1 MSRLRLPSLRTL
13 LLLSFVLVLL
23 PLILALGSALYSLE
37 NLTGYSREAVYRS
50 VRVTQ
55 GGRLLL
61 EQLTAMERSA
71 KQALILDDPAL
82 FDHYRRARETLKAE
96 LRALLDAAARDAEM
110 YRLLRRLEGY
120 EFDLYAMLIEPRM
133 AKETKLAVADQF
145 RQLRRLANDVWQ
157 LSISLVGK
165 NLEALDRHS
174 LQARRQTMSHLMILL
189 PVAGVLMIFF
199 IYLLNRPIRQL
210 DAAIRKLGD
219 RDFEQ
224 PIVVQGPR
232 DLEALGQR
240 LDWLRIR
247 LRMLEAEKQRFM
259 RNISH
264 ELKTPLAN
272 INEGGELLA
281 DHVVGELNTEQAE
294 IVRIIVDNAGR
305 LYRMIEDLI
314 RYSQLQ
320 DTDTVLRPQMIDMA
334 QLVDEVINEYEARL
348 KLNEIHLHRRIESVE
363 IRGFPELLRSMVDN
377 LLSNA
382 VKYSPQGGIIE
393 IGLFKKGGRMIFEI
407 TDQGPGIPHDERGRI
422 FDALYQGRV
431 GRRMGIE
438 GTGVGLAIVN
448 ECVMLHRGRIEILD
462 REGWGACFRVTLPL
476 DGVSR

>member
-1 MSRLRLPSLRTL
+1 MNRLRLPSLRTL
-13 LLLSFVLVLL
+13 LLLSFALVLL

-37 NLTGYSREAVYRS
+37 NLTGYSRIAVYRS

-55 GGRLLL
+55 GGRTLL

-71 KQALILDDPAL
+71 KQSLILDDPVL
-82 FDHYRRARETLKAE
+82 FDHYRHAREVLVAE
-96 LRALLDAAARDAEM
+96 LHALLDAVTDEPEM
-110 YRLLRRLEGY
+110 YRLLQKLEGY
-120 EFDLYAMLIEPRM
+120 EFDLYAMLLNPQM
-133 AKETKLAVADQF
+133 AKEAKLAVADQF
-145 RQLRRLANDVWQ
+145 QQLRQLANEVWQ
-157 LSISLVGK
+157 LSISQVGK
-165 NLEALDRHS
+165 NLEALEQHS
-174 LQARRQTMSHLMILL
+174 VQARQQTMGHLMILL
-189 PVAGVLMIFF
+189 PVAGVLLVFF

-219 RDFEQ
+219 RNFDQ
-224 PIVVQGPR
+224 PIIVQGPQ

-240 LDWLRIR
+240 LDWLRVR

-281 DHVVGELNTEQAE
+281 DHVVGELNTEQEE
-294 IVRIIVDNAGR
+294 IVRIIVTNAGR

-320 DTDTVLRPQMIDMA
+320 DTDTILRPQKIDVA
-334 QLVDEVINEYEARL
+334 QLVDEVLNDYQARL
-348 KLNEIHLHRRIESVE
+348 KINEIRLRRRVKSVE
-363 IRGFPELLRSMVDN
+363 ILGFPELLRSMVDN

-393 IGLFKKGGRMIFEI
+393 ILLSQESGKMLFEI
-407 TDQGPGIPHDERGRI
+407 GDQGPGIPHEERHRI
-422 FDALYQGRV
+422 FDALYQGSV
-431 GRRMGIE
+431 GRRLGIE

-448 ECVMLHRGRIEILD
+448 ECVMLHRGQIEILD
-462 REGWGACFRVTLPL
+462 REGWGAYFRVTLPL
-476 DGVSR
+476 DGVSH

>member
-1 MSRLRLPSLRTL
+1 MNRLRLPSLRTL

-71 KQALILDDPAL
+71 KQALILDDAVL
-82 FDHYRRARETLKAE
+82 FDHYRRARETLTAE
-96 LRALLDAAARDAEM
+96 LRALLDVAAHEPDM
-110 YRLLRRLEGY
+110 YRLLRRLEGD
-120 EFDLYAMLIEPRM
+120 EFDLYAMLLDPRM
-133 AKETKLAVADQF
+133 TKETKLAVADQF
-145 RQLRRLANDVWQ
+145 RRLRRLANEVWQ
-157 LSISLVGK
+157 LSISLVGRDLAA
-165 NLEALDRHS
+165 LERHS
-174 LQARRQTMSHLMILL
+174 VQARQETLGHLMILL
-189 PVAGVLMIFF
+189 PVAGVLMVFF

-219 RDFEQ
+219 RDFER

-240 LDWLRIR
+240 LDWLRVR
-247 LRMLEAEKQRFM
+247 LRMLEAEKHRFM

-281 DHVVGELNTEQAE
+281 DQVVGELNTEQAE

-305 LYRMIEDLI
+305 LYRIIEDLI

-320 DTDTVLRPQMIDMA
+320 GADTALRPQVIDMA
-334 QLVDEVINEYEARL
+334 RLVDEVVSEYQARL
-348 KLNEIHLHRRIESVE
+348 KLNEIRLQRRVESVE
-363 IRGFPELLRSMVDN
+363 IRGFPKLLRSMVDN

-382 VKYSPQGGIIE
+382 VKYSPQEGIIE
-393 IGLFKKGGRMIFEI
+393 ISLSKKGDRMIFEI
-407 TDQGPGIPHDERGRI
+407 ADQGPGIPPDERGRI

-448 ECVMLHRGRIEILD
+448 ECVVSHRGRIEIVE
-462 REGWGACFRVTLPL
+462 RAGWGACFRVTLPL